1 MDFMIFN
8 KRIQN
13 FKFKRSAH
21 QRPWLKPTFFPPSVF
36 RLPNSKYSAF
46 RLSTLIIL
54 IVIFTP
60 SMAGAAG
67 ADSKNTGTLSA
78 SLDQESVKVGG
89 VVWLTLDY
97 RLPEGGRLPE
107 KPVVRGLDG
116 LTVLKQVIN
125 PGQIRIQLLVD
136 QQDLWRSA
144 PIGLDYLDSE
154 GRTQVL
160 TADPVAIQVESNLG
174 EKPEE
179 AQLRPIRDI
188 IAVHSLW
195 RSYLLWAAVLV
206 AVVLAGL
213 GLFRWY
219 QKRRTPAIAAAA
231 KEPAHVRARRAIEQL
246 EAEGYFE
253 KGLVKT
259 HYFVFSEI
267 LRRYLEAIRSFPAA
281 EYTTEEIAQH
291 IRTEQ
296 DRQLLPLLRR
306 ADLVKF
312 ADAVPTAARK
322 EEDIQ
327 FALSYIR
334 ETGPAPASAPADG
347 RRSEVRP

>member
-1 MDFMIFN
+1 MKN
-8 KRIQN
+8 YNLKRIALP
-13 FKFKRSAH
+13 KR
-21 QRPWLKPTFFPPSVF
+21 WVKPSFFPPSALCLLNSTF
-36 RLPNSKYSAF
+36 SALRLPTF
-46 RLSTLIIL
+46 VIIMF
-54 IVIFTP
+54 IFAPWTIWAVDTP
-60 SMAGAAG
+60 KTESGE
-67 ADSKNTGTLSA
+67 LSA
-78 SLDQESVKVGG
+78 SLDQASVPVGG
-89 VVWLTLDY
+89 VVWLTLDF

-107 KPVVRGLDG
+107 KPSVKGLDG

-136 QQDLWRSA
+136 QVGPWQSA

-160 TADPVAIQVESNLG
+160 AADPVALQVESNLG
-174 EKPEE
+174 AKPEE

-195 RSYLLWAAVLV
+195 RSYLFWAAVLV
-206 AVVLAGL
+206 AVVLAGI

-219 QKRRTPAIAAAA
+219 RKRRTPAIAAAA
-231 KEPAHVRARRAIEQL
+231 EEPAHVRARRAIEQL
-246 EAEGYFE
+246 ESQGYFE
-253 KGLVKT
+253 KGLVKK

-296 DRQLLPLLRR
+296 DRQLLPLLQR

-327 FALSYIR
+327 SALAYIR
-334 ETGPAPASAPADG
+334 ETGPAPESEPAGG
-347 RRSEVRP
+347 RRPEVRP